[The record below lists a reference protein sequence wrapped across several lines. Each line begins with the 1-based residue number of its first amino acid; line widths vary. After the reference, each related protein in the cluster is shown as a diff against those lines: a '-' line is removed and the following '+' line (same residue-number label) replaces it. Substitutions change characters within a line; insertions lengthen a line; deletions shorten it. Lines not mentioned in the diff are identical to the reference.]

1 MGRPKCHSRPLG
13 QSDELCIMVHF
24 VFMMHSHWVSARG
37 VLSVANIPSTFRF
50 VLFVCSCGRERASGS
65 GHPPSP
71 SSASRRV
78 PDVYTRLI
86 YVSPSRIQDG
96 HGPDST
102 NKEQL
107 DVGFAFECSRSRAA
121 RQPGRLTTT
130 TDTGQF
136 RRGRGRQPP
145 RWSSRCSCH
154 FGRRRLPHRS
164 SLQTV
169 AGQITSA
176 AQ

>member
-1 MGRPKCHSRPLG
+1 MGWPKCHSRPLG

-37 VLSVANIPSTFRF
+37 VLSVANVPSTFRF
-50 VLFVCSCGRERASGS
+50 VLFVCSCGCERASGS

-102 NKEQL
+102 Q
-107 DVGFAFECSRSRAA
+107 
-121 RQPGRLTTT
+121 GRWFQVEGTSLAMAQ
-130 TDTGQF
+130 GKASPVPAPEPMF
-136 RRGRGRQPP
+136 RVSPVL
-145 RWSSRCSCH
+145 
-154 FGRRRLPHRS
+154 RRLPTAVPPTAVGRCYT
-164 SLQTV
+164 LPRFEN
-169 AGQITSA
+169 GP
-176 AQ
+176 